1 MNFNFEMKWSHL
13 QPNSRDM
20 CEQILHEMNEIS
32 KAMKATTREVHR
44 VGNRDKYKKL

>member
-1 MNFNFEMKWSHL
+1 MQWNHL
-13 QPNSRDM
+13 QPNSTDM

-44 VGNRDKYKKL
+44 VGSRNKCKKP